1 MKKLSFFVF
10 LFSLCAT
17 IDAQSYVTAPMSVRI
32 EKEIKP
38 AILQMVE
45 GSIAFVDSNGNNAI
59 DANETCKI
67 RFAVE
72 NVGTGDGSNCVAK
85 IQAVGSTT
93 GVSVSNKTLPLI
105 KVGTTMTVELPIN
118 ASMNTV
124 DGNINFK
131 LFVDEPL
138 GFGTEVV
145 ELAVDTRKFVSPLL
159 RVVDHTV
166 TGATSGVL
174 SKKVPFDLQVLLQNV
189 QQGLAEDVNVTITL
203 PQGVYMLG
211 GNTTE
216 QFANMAAGETKS
228 LVYSL
233 IVNQNYVS
241 NEIPVQISINER
253 FGRYAENR
261 TINLQ
266 LNQALATNKI
276 VIDANEQEMK
286 DIHIASLTSDVDK
299 NIPVT
304 NVPNSNSFVVIIA
317 NENYQLVDPVPY
329 ALNDGNIFQKYCNK
343 TLGIPTKN
351 IRYVQNAT
359 LNQIKAQINWL
370 QNVTRAYSNAN
381 IIFYYAGHGIP
392 DESSR
397 TSYLLPI
404 DGTGTDVTTGYKLD
418 NLYESLGAI
427 PAKSVTVF
435 MDACFSGSK
444 REKGMLASARG
455 VALVAK
461 SGVPTGNMIV
471 FSAAQGDETAYPNHK
486 EKHGMFTYFLL
497 KKLQETKGNV
507 TLQELGNYIREK
519 VSQESIVLNDKSQ
532 TPCVTASSSLD
543 ASWKTWKLNNAN
555 K

>member
-1 MKKLSFFVF
+1 MKKIALFV
-10 LFSLCAT
+10 LVSLLCNGIA
-17 IDAQSYVTAPMSVRI
+17 AQSYVTAPMSVHI

-45 GSIAFVDSNGNNAI
+45 GSIVFVDPNGNNAI
-59 DANETCKI
+59 DANEACKI

-85 IQAVGSTT
+85 ILAVGSTT

-105 KVGTTMTVELPIN
+105 KVGSTMTVELPIN
-118 ASMNTV
+118 ASMSTV
-124 DGNINFK
+124 DGKINFK
-131 LFVDEPL
+131 VYVEEPM
-138 GFGTEVV
+138 GFNTEEV
-145 ELAVDTRKFVSPLL
+145 ELAVDTRHFVSPLL

-166 TGATSGVL
+166 TGASGGVL
-174 SKKVPFDLQVLLQNV
+174 AKNKAFDLQVLLQNV
-189 QQGLAEDVNVTITL
+189 EQGQAENVDITIGL
-203 PQGVYMLG
+203 PENVYMLD
-211 GNTTE
+211 GNASE
-216 QFANMAAGETKS
+216 QFASMTAGETKS
-228 LVYSL
+228 LVYKL
-233 IVNQNYVS
+233 IVPQKYADTN
-241 NEIPVQISINER
+241 IPIQIKVKER
-253 FGRYAENR
+253 HGKYAENR

-266 LNQALATNKI
+266 LNQALAANKI
-276 VIDANEQEMK
+276 EIESKAQEVK
-286 DIHIASLTSDVDK
+286 DIQIASLTSEVDK

-304 NVPNSNSFVVIIA
+304 NTQNTNTFAVIIA
-317 NENYQLVDPVPY
+317 NENYTSVASVPF
-329 ALNDGNIFQKYCNK
+329 ALNDGNIFQEYCKK
-343 TLGIPTKN
+343 TLGIPAKN
-351 IRYVQNAT
+351 IRYVPNAT
-359 LNQIKAQINWL
+359 LNQIKAQVNWL
-370 QNVTRAYSNAN
+370 QDVTKAYANAN

-397 TSYLLPI
+397 SSYLLPI

-418 NLYESLGAI
+418 NLYASLGAI

-444 REKGMLASARG
+444 RENGMLASARG

-461 SGVPTGNMIV
+461 SGVPRGNMVV
-471 FSAAQGDETAYPNHK
+471 FSAAQGDETAYPNHE

-497 KKLQETKGNV
+497 KKLQETKGDV
-507 TLQELGNYIREK
+507 TLQELGSYITEK

-543 ASWKTWKLNNAN
+543 ASWKTWKL